1 VTVRLGDT
9 PRVPRALAVVA
20 ALVVVVTTGMALLGG
35 QTTGVSWDEPYHVE
49 RLTNYQDH
57 GWYLSNNEM
66 IDDGPGPWATS
77 RYVYAPVAM
86 LLIQGW
92 AEIGGDGAAGVSS
105 AAGAVAD
112 RHQAVVLLGLV
123 CVAAVGVIGR
133 VLFRSFGWGLVAA
146 SMLAAFPLWTG
157 QEMFNIKDVP
167 VATGYTLAT
176 LGLVLLG
183 QRLSAV
189 AAVTGFVSL
198 TGGVILAVGTRPGI
212 APGIVAGSLV
222 LLLFSAWRDRVQDL
236 RTGRGLLCRLGVL
249 VGSALAAWAALAA
262 IYPRAF
268 ADPFSTLT
276 NATEASSRFR
286 GSGGARSYLPIHL
299 LLDPPLL
306 MVVLVLAGSALFF
319 VRLRTMRTAGDELVG
334 IAVVGAQAGAVPL
347 AAVLSSAYLYNG
359 LRQVLFVLPALA
371 VLATY
376 FVVEL
381 VRSTR
386 RDADDR
392 RALAVVVTLV
402 SVALVLPV
410 IGQARL
416 FPYNY
421 TQRGVLLEALG
432 VTAELDY
439 WRTSVRE
446 LASEVPLGGRVVCSP
461 YWLDGNAQRFGF
473 DGSHDCASDPVGP
486 LSPYRGSRPDGPT
499 LAPDEFYAVSALAQA
514 PPPNCRLVGSVTRTV
529 VLDPV
534 RMSHVAR
541 CRLEFPVLGSGTTSF
556 ERFPERWGFLFD
568 GWSPRPDGVG
578 AALTGTEASLRFRLD
593 PALRKAPIELTMAVD
608 YAAGLEVLVDGEP
621 VPLRRVGQSVG
632 QEYVATLDRP
642 SDEVVELTLT
652 TDEPRAILRWLE
664 AAPAG

>member
-1 VTVRLGDT
+1 
-9 PRVPRALAVVA
+9 
-20 ALVVVVTTGMALLGG
+20 M
-35 QTTGVSWDEPYHVE
+35 
-49 RLTNYQDH
+49 
-57 GWYLSNNEM
+57 
-66 IDDGPGPWATS
+66 
-77 RYVYAPVAM
+77 
-86 LLIQGW
+86 
-92 AEIGGDGAAGVSS
+92 
-105 AAGAVAD
+105 
-112 RHQAVVLLGLV
+112 
-123 CVAAVGVIGR
+123 
-133 VLFRSFGWGLVAA
+133 
-146 SMLAAFPLWTG
+146 
-157 QEMFNIKDVP
+157 
-167 VATGYTLAT
+167 
-176 LGLVLLG
+176 
-183 QRLSAV
+183 
-189 AAVTGFVSL
+189 SL

-236 RTGRGLLCRLGVL
+236 RTVRGLLCRLGVL

-461 YWLDGNAQRFGF
+461 YWLEGNAQRFGF

-486 LSPYRGSRPDGPT
+486 LSPYRASRPDGPT

-541 CRLEFPVLGSGTTSF
+541 CRLEFPVLGSGTTTF
-556 ERFPERWGFLFD
+556 ERFPERW
-568 GWSPRPDGVG
+568 
-578 AALTGTEASLRFRLD
+578 RF
-593 PALRKAPIELTMAVD
+593 
-608 YAAGLEVLVDGEP
+608 
-621 VPLRRVGQSVG
+621 PLRRLVPAPGRCGRRPDRHRGVAPLQVG
-632 QEYVATLDRP
+632 
-642 SDEVVELTLT
+642 
-652 TDEPRAILRWLE
+652 PRAEEGAGRADAGSRLRRRARGARGRRAGAAAQRRSRGRSSRSGVRRDPRPTERRGGRADAHDGRAAGDPQVARGLPSRLSDTRSE
-664 AAPAG
+664 ARGSGLHHAPG